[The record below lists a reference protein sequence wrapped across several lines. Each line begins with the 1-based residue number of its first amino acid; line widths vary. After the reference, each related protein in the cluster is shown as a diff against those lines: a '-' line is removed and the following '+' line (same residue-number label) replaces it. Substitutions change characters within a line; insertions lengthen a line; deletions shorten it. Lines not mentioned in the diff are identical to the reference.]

1 MAYIFLFQKEWGTV
15 TRLANKYN
23 TSLTFIYDNAKIFK
37 NLLERDN
44 SNQLETKDK
53 EYLRYILSF
62 RLEGKSSI
70 PSISKMMKRI
80 GISNSSVG
88 FISQT
93 LTKIGAELG
102 NDLNIKHVNG
112 FTFSSAS
119 DEIFAKKQP
128 ILITIDPVSALM
140 LKIKL
145 SGNRSKEA
153 WIAHF
158 QEIKEQNI
166 SISQITNDEGTGMKA
181 AVNSE
186 LSDVDRQSD
195 TFHAVAHR
203 LGLYVERFFKNAY
216 KLLELEAKFIN
227 KLNKAKTDEEK
238 RIYIEEA
245 VELSK
250 KIDNAIELYEHFEI
264 IYHWLLESF
273 QCFDK
278 NGVLKNV
285 ETVKSDFDV
294 AIQYLKDL
302 NNKDINKEVKSI
314 ENCKS
319 DLFTFYKTAKEK
331 INFLSQTIDNKT
343 LNLLSLAW
351 QVNKSQIKSKNKFRR
366 NKLKRREEY
375 ILNEV
380 KELIDNQKYEKI
392 KETVYHT
399 LDHIIQ
405 SSAIV
410 ECINSILRYYLN
422 SSNNKITQ
430 ESLNL
435 FMFYHNHRRFENG
448 KRKGKTPM
456 EIATNSV
463 QKEDWLELMLQ
474 KVNLN

>member
-1 MAYIFLFQKEWGTV
+1 
-15 TRLANKYN
+15 
-23 TSLTFIYDNAKIFK
+23 
-37 NLLERDN
+37 
-44 SNQLETKDK
+44 
-53 EYLRYILSF
+53 
-62 RLEGKSSI
+62 
-70 PSISKMMKRI
+70 
-80 GISNSSVG
+80 
-88 FISQT
+88 
-93 LTKIGAELG
+93 
-102 NDLNIKHVNG
+102 
-112 FTFSSAS
+112 
-119 DEIFAKKQP
+119 
-128 ILITIDPVSALM
+128 LITIDPVSTLI

-145 SGNRSKEA
+145 SDNRSKDA
-153 WIAHF
+153 WISHF
-158 QEIKEQNI
+158 QDIKEQNI
-166 SISQITNDEGTGMKA
+166 SILQITNDEGTGMKA

-186 LSDVDRQSD
+186 LSDVERQSD

-227 KLNKAKTDEEK
+227 KFNKAKTEEEQRK
-238 RIYIEEA
+238 YIEET
-245 VELSK
+245 VELSE
-250 KIDNAIELYEHFEI
+250 KINNAIELYEYFEI
-264 IYHWLLESF
+264 IYHWLLEGF

-294 AIQYLKDL
+294 AIQYLKGL
-302 NNKDINKEVKSI
+302 NNKEINKEVKSI

-331 INFLSQTIDNKT
+331 IDFLSQTIDNKT

-351 QVNKSQIKSKNKFRR
+351 QVNKNQIKSKNKFRR

-375 ILNEV
+375 ILKEV
-380 KELIDNQKYEKI
+380 KELIGNQEYQKI

-422 SSNNKITQ
+422 SSNNKVTQ